1 MAINLIMEYKM
12 ICIDMDGT
20 LLNSKHEVS
29 ERNKKA
35 IKEAIEKG
43 IVVAITTGRI
53 FKSAK
58 IYADL
63 LGIETPIVASNGGFI
78 KEQDKEEIIYKSAL
92 TYDQLKVIDS
102 VIKKHNLNVYYNLY
116 NGIILEKTLNE
127 NHAYKQ
133 TNRKAKRNEDK
144 ITILENVDVD
154 KAFKENEG
162 DILKA
167 ICIENENI
175 DALNRAKKEL
185 REIEGLEVVSS
196 WSNNFEVMPKGTCK
210 WSGVKQLAKI
220 LGIKENEIICIGD
233 SENDL
238 SMIQNAGFGIAM
250 GNARKDVKEAAKYIT
265 DNNECDGVGKAI
277 EKIVLGI

>member
-1 MAINLIMEYKM
+1 M

-35 IKEAIEKG
+35 IKEAIKKG

-154 KAFKENEG
+154 IAFKENEG

-210 WSGVKQLAKI
+210 WSGIKQLAKI

>member
-1 MAINLIMEYKM
+1 M

-78 KEQDKEEIIYKSAL
+78 KEQDKEEIICKSA
-92 TYDQLKVIDS
+92 
-102 VIKKHNLNVYYNLY
+102 
-116 NGIILEKTLNE
+116 LNE

-133 TNRKAKRNEDK
+133 TNRKAKRTEDK

-196 WSNNFEVMPKGTCK
+196 WSNNFEVMPNGTCK
-210 WSGVKQLAKI
+210 WSGIKQLAKI

>member
-1 MAINLIMEYKM
+1 MEYKM

-102 VIKKHNLNVYYNLY
+102 IIKKHNLNVYYNLY

-210 WSGVKQLAKI
+210 WSGIKQLAKI

>member
-1 MAINLIMEYKM
+1 M

-35 IKEAIEKG
+35 IKEAIKKG

-78 KEQDKEEIIYKSAL
+78 KEQDKQEIIYKSAL

-210 WSGVKQLAKI
+210 WSGIKQLAKI

-277 EKIVLGI
+277 EKIVLGILGI

>member
-1 MAINLIMEYKM
+1 MKYKM

-20 LLNSKHEVS
+20 LLNSGHEVS

-35 IKEAIEKG
+35 IKKAIEKG

-53 FKSAK
+53 FRSAK

-78 KEQDKEEIIYKSAL
+78 KEQDKEKVIYKSAL
-92 TYDQLKVIDS
+92 TYEQLKKIDS
-102 VIKKHNLNVYYNLY
+102 VIKKHDLNVYYNLY
-116 NGIILEKTLNE
+116 DGIILEKTLDE

-133 TNRKAKRNEDK
+133 ANKRAKTEEDK
-144 ITILENVDVD
+144 ITIMENVDID
-154 KAFKENEG
+154 KAFKKYEG
-162 DILKA
+162 DVLKA

-175 DALNRAKKEL
+175 EELNKAKKEL
-185 REIEGLEVVSS
+185 KAIEGLEVVSS

-210 WSGVKQLAKI
+210 WSGIKQLAKI
-220 LGIKENEIICIGD
+220 LGIKEDEIVCIGD

-238 SMIQNAGFGIAM
+238 SMVQNAGFGIAM
-250 GNARKDVKEAAKYIT
+250 GNAREDVKEVAKYIT
-265 DNNECDGVGKAI
+265 DDNEHDGVGKAI
-277 EKIVLGI
+277 EKIVLEA

>member
-133 TNRKAKRNEDK
+133 TNRKVKRNEDK

-210 WSGVKQLAKI
+210 WSGIKQLAKI

>member
-1 MAINLIMEYKM
+1 MEYKM

-35 IKEAIEKG
+35 IKEAIKKG

-210 WSGVKQLAKI
+210 WSGIKQLAKI

>member
-1 MAINLIMEYKM
+1 MEYKM

-154 KAFKENEG
+154 KTFKENEG

-210 WSGVKQLAKI
+210 WSGIKQLAKI

>member
-1 MAINLIMEYKM
+1 MEINLIMEYKM

-210 WSGVKQLAKI
+210 WSGIKQLAKI

>member
-1 MAINLIMEYKM
+1 MEYKM

-35 IKEAIEKG
+35 IKEAIKQG

-154 KAFKENEG
+154 IAFKENEG

-210 WSGVKQLAKI
+210 WSGIKQLAKI

>member
-210 WSGVKQLAKI
+210 WSGIKQLAKI

-277 EKIVLGI
+277 EKIVLGM

>member
-1 MAINLIMEYKM
+1 MKYKM

-29 ERNKKA
+29 ERNKEA
-35 IKEAIEKG
+35 IKKAIEKG

-53 FKSAK
+53 FRSAK

-92 TYDQLKVIDS
+92 TYDELKKIDS
-102 VIKKHNLNVYYNLY
+102 IIKKHNLNVYYNLY
-116 NGIILEKTLNE
+116 DGIILEKTLDE

-133 TNRKAKRNEDK
+133 ANKRAKTEEDK
-144 ITILENVDVD
+144 ITIMENVDLD
-154 KAFKENEG
+154 KAFKEHQG
-162 DILKA
+162 DVLKA

-175 DALNRAKKEL
+175 EGLNNAKEEL
-185 REIEGLEVVSS
+185 KEIEGLEVVSS

-210 WSGVKQLAKI
+210 WSGIKQLAKI
-220 LGIKENEIICIGD
+220 LGVKEEEVICIGD

-238 SMIQNAGFGIAM
+238 SMIQNAGFGVAM
-250 GNARKDVKEAAKYIT
+250 GNARVDVKEAAKYIT
-265 DNNECDGVGKAI
+265 DDNEHDGVGKAI
-277 EKIVLGI
+277 EKIVLEA

>member
-210 WSGVKQLAKI
+210 WSGIKQLAKI